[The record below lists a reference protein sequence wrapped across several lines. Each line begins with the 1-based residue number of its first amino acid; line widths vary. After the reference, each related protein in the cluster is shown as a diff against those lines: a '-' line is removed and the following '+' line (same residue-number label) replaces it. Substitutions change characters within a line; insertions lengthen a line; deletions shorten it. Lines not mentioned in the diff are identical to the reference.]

1 MNKNRDPYTSQ
12 FNKKESLFLSLFS
25 KLTENLDCYP
35 SPISNFRTRAEFG
48 VYVEDSINF
57 TMVKNNQN
65 IYIDKL
71 HICDEKINQIIKLLK
86 ENLINGTEIKK
97 KLFQVE
103 IQVSRNGEGMVTLIY
118 HKSLDSN
125 WIYEAKI
132 LSSKIEA
139 SVIGRSKKQKL
150 VIGKDFVTET
160 YTSKDQ
166 TININLYEQC
176 FSQPNPYICDQMLT
190 WINERKKSDLHVTEL
205 HCGIG
210 TFTTLLSKIYSTVLS
225 TENSR
230 PSIKALRKNLEF
242 NRVQNVQFARLS
254 GLETLEALNKKRE
267 FERLRHIDL
276 TSLKNDVLFLDPPR
290 SGIDLMSL
298 DLIKHLSFNKIIYLS
313 CGFESFKSNLK
324 ELLTDYRVT
333 KAAFFDQFPYT
344 DLMETGVILKRL

>member
-86 ENLINGTEIKK
+86 ENLIKGTEIKK

-132 LSSKIEA
+132 L
-139 SVIGRSKKQKL
+139 
-150 VIGKDFVTET
+150 
-160 YTSKDQ
+160 
-166 TININLYEQC
+166 
-176 FSQPNPYICDQMLT
+176 
-190 WINERKKSDLHVTEL
+190 
-205 HCGIG
+205 
-210 TFTTLLSKIYSTVLS
+210 
-225 TENSR
+225 
-230 PSIKALRKNLEF
+230 
-242 NRVQNVQFARLS
+242 
-254 GLETLEALNKKRE
+254 
-267 FERLRHIDL
+267 
-276 TSLKNDVLFLDPPR
+276 
-290 SGIDLMSL
+290 
-298 DLIKHLSFNKIIYLS
+298 
-313 CGFESFKSNLK
+313 
-324 ELLTDYRVT
+324 
-333 KAAFFDQFPYT
+333 
-344 DLMETGVILKRL
+344 ILKFTKKL